1 MIPFFMTL
9 GWDVNN
15 EKGYAEVY
23 KEVIHED
30 AIKVGVRVTKR
41 CRLVPPFILV
51 S

>member
-1 MIPFFMTL
+1 MEAGFNPGLFL
-9 GWDVNN
+9 S
-15 EKGYAEVY
+15 
-23 KEVIHED
+23 EVIHED

>member
-1 MIPFFMTL
+1 MTL

-30 AIKVGVRVTKR
+30 DQGRSARH
-41 CRLVPPFILV
+41 
-51 S
+51 